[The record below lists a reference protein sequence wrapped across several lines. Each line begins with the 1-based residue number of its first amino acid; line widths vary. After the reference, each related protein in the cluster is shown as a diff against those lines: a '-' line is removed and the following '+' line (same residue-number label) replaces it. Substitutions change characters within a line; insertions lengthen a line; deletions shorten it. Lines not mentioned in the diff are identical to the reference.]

1 MTSFRRLAFTVL
13 CLSVAAPALPAGA
26 QTQPEVR
33 VRIDRADKVGQ
44 TPLWIPL
51 RVTVTEGEGDRPLAV
66 DHLVFAGARNGRG
79 DEAGPFNL
87 GPRELEGAR
96 GVHEGFV
103 IVPYGGPWTITAV
116 VHRDGPE
123 AAAGPDVLGRGT
135 AEMAADGPVPAA
147 SAPAVAD
154 TSGRD
159 GPKSEPFGVSV
170 LWIHTMV
177 AIGWALAVA
186 LLALL
191 ALPAGRRLLS
201 EQGSIALDGRLD
213 RIARGV
219 WWLTGLV
226 VATGI
231 YNLVNSVPYRVP
243 LSPDEASRLFRLP
256 YARPYYLA
264 LGVKLAVYAVMIG
277 ASIALLGEARRR
289 AAVAESAVPA
299 GAVDVDDRSPW
310 ENPTRISDGDPAG
323 SGRVALRRKTAAQVL
338 GAVDVDQ
345 EWLAVDATGGRAR
358 TLVTVLVTGGTV
370 IVAAVTLLKYLH
382 LLSEVSRLS
391 G

>member
-1 MTSFRRLAFTVL
+1 MTTFRRLAFTVGW
-13 CLSVAAPALPAGA
+13 LSVALLALPAGA
-26 QTQPEVR
+26 QAPPEIR
-33 VRIDRADKVGQ
+33 LRIDRTDKAGQ

-51 RVTVTEGEGDRPLAV
+51 RVTVTEGDGDRPLSV

-87 GPRELEGAR
+87 GPRELEGSR

-116 VHRDGPE
+116 VHQDG
-123 AAAGPDVLGRGT
+123 ADTGAGPGVLGRGS
-135 AEMAADGPVPAA
+135 AEMTVDGPVPAA
-147 SAPAVAD
+147 AAPAAAD
-154 TSGRD
+154 ASGGG
-159 GPKSEPFGVSV
+159 GPRGEAVGVSV

-177 AIGWALAVA
+177 AIAWAIAVA

-191 ALPAGRRLLS
+191 AVPAGRRFLS
-201 EQGSIALDGRLD
+201 EHGSTALDGRLD

-243 LSPDEASRLFRLP
+243 LSPDEAGRLFRLP
-256 YARPYYLA
+256 YARPYYFA

-277 ASIALLGEARRR
+277 ATIALVGEARRR
-289 AAVAESAVPA
+289 AAMAESGGPVPV
-299 GAVDVDDRSPW
+299 VDVEDRSPW
-310 ENPTRISDGDPAG
+310 ESPTRVHDGGPAG
-323 SGRVALRRKTAAQVL
+323 SGRVALRRKPV
-338 GAVDVDQ
+338 AVGVDQ
-345 EWLAVDATGGRAR
+345 EWLAIDAPGRRAR
-358 TLVTVLVTGGTV
+358 SLVAVLVIGGTV

>member
-1 MTSFRRLAFTVL
+1 MATFRGLAFTVL

-26 QTQPEVR
+26 QTPPEARVR
-33 VRIDRADKVGQ
+33 VERADKVGQ

-51 RVTVTEGEGDRPLAV
+51 RVTVTEGESDRPLSI
-66 DHLVFAGARNGRG
+66 DHLVFAGARNARG

-116 VHRDGPE
+116 VHRDVPE
-123 AAAGPDVLGRGT
+123 AGASPAVLGRGS
-135 AEMAADGPVPAA
+135 AEMTADGPVPAA
-147 SAPAVAD
+147 AAPSVPGP
-154 TSGRD
+154 SRRE
-159 GPKSEPFGVSV
+159 GPKSEPLGVSV

-177 AIGWALAVA
+177 AIAWAIAVA

-191 ALPAGRRLLS
+191 ALPGGRRLLS
-201 EQGSIALDGRLD
+201 EQGSLALDGRLD

-226 VATGI
+226 VGSGI
-231 YNLVNSVPYRVP
+231 YNLVKSVPYRVP
-243 LSPDEASRLFRLP
+243 LSPDEARRLFRLP

-264 LGVKLAVYAVMIG
+264 LGVKVAVYAVMLG
-277 ASIALLGEARRR
+277 ATIALLGEARRR
-289 AAVAESAVPA
+289 AAVAESEEPG
-299 GAVDVDDRSPW
+299 GAVGVDDRSPW
-310 ENPTRISDGDPAG
+310 ENPIRDPDGDPAG
-323 SGRVALRRKTAAQVL
+323 SGRVALRRKTVAV
-338 GAVDVDQ
+338 GAGQ
-345 EWLAVDATGGRAR
+345 EWLAADAPGGRAR
-358 TLVTVLVTGGTV
+358 NLVTVLMIGGTV